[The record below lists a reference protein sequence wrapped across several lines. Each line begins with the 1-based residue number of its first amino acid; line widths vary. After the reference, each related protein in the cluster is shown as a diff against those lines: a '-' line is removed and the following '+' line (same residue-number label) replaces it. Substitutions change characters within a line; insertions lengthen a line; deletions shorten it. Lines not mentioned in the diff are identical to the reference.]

1 MDAER
6 RLLFTQLKTLVWTH
20 PVGSGL
26 KALGSGGPRVS
37 RGLLQGARG
46 LML

>member
-6 RLLFTQLKTLVWTH
+6 RLLFTQLKATVWTH

-26 KALGSGGPRVS
+26 KALGSGGSAEVYS
-37 RGLLQGARG
+37 RGQEG
-46 LML
+46 